1 MKKTKR
7 TTRRKLGVGM
17 IVQKFG
23 GVAMK
28 DKQTRSTCISH
39 IQAGLKEFDNV
50 IVVVSAIGRGNDPYS
65 TDSLLKLTDAFST
78 SKAASDLAASC
89 GELIAAAILSAELEQ
104 AGIKNRILHGI
115 QAGIWTSGEFGDG
128 TISDIDPTMIT
139 DSLKETG
146 CVIIP
151 GFQGMNE
158 FGQVMTIGRGG
169 SDLTAIA
176 LGAALRVSH
185 VEFFKDVPG
194 VMTSDPRTGENPK
207 KLDQISIHQLLAL
220 LDTDRPVIQKR
231 AALHAMKKAIPLY
244 VRGITSTE
252 SGTWVKP

>member
-1 MKKTKR
+1 
-7 TTRRKLGVGM
+7 M

-28 DKQTRSTCISH
+28 DEQSRKICIGH
-39 IQAGLKEFDNV
+39 IKAGLEEYTNV
-50 IVVVSAIGRGNDPYS
+50 VVVVSAIGRGSDPYS
-65 TDSLLKLTDAFST
+65 TDSLLRLTDAFRV

-89 GELIAAAILSAELEQ
+89 GELIASAILSAELEQ
-104 AGIKNRILHGI
+104 AGIENKVLHGI

-128 TISDIDPTMIT
+128 TISDIDPTMIS
-139 DSLKETG
+139 DSLQQTG

-176 LGAALRVSH
+176 LGAALRASH

-194 VMTSDPRTGENPK
+194 IMSSDPKTGHNVT
-207 KLDQISIHQLLAL
+207 KLDHISFFQLIPL
-220 LDTDRPVIQKR
+220 LNTERPVIQKR
-231 AALHAMKKAIPLY
+231 AALYAMKKAIPLY
-244 VRGITSTE
+244 VRGITSNET
-252 SGTWVKP
+252 GTWIKP

>member
-1 MKKTKR
+1 
-7 TTRRKLGVGM
+7 M

-28 DKQTRSTCISH
+28 DKQTRKLCIGH
-39 IQAGLKEFDNV
+39 IKSGVERHQNV
-50 IVVVSAIGRGNDPYS
+50 VVVVSAIGRGDDPYS
-65 TDSLLKLTDAFST
+65 TDSLLHLTDAFSF

-89 GELIAAAILSAELEQ
+89 GELIAAAILSAELES
-104 AGIKNRILHGI
+104 AGIANKVLHGI
-115 QAGIWTSGEFGDG
+115 QAGIWTTGDFGDG

-139 DSLKETG
+139 DSLTETG

-169 SDLTAIA
+169 SDLTAVA
-176 LGAALRVSH
+176 LGAALRASH

-194 VMTSDPRTGENPK
+194 IMSSDPRIDENHK
-207 KLDQISIHQLLAL
+207 KIENMTIHQLLPL

-231 AALHAMKKAIPLY
+231 AAIYAMKKAIPLY
-244 VRGITSTE
+244 VRGIASKE
-252 SGTWVKP
+252 KGTWVTP